1 MRYTGVGGV
10 FCGRGEMFMP
20 NGVGNLQKGER
31 YVFVHLIFNSEH
43 SPVPLQVC
51 QHGLHHGLRH

>member
-1 MRYTGVGGV
+1 
-10 FCGRGEMFMP
+10 MFMP

-43 SPVPLQVC
+43 SPVPPRYANMDYIMASAISHFHDLQAV
-51 QHGLHHGLRH
+51 GLMH